1 MFNWQETEDRLGA
14 ELSRRQ
20 KENQMRK
27 LKTQKILE
35 ENEEIRRLKEKIS
48 RAYLNKHH
56 AAQIAEKQ
64 MRENEELVYGLIE

>member
-1 MFNWQETEDRLGA
+1 MFNWQETEKKLEN

-27 LKTQKILE
+27 LKTQKVLE

-64 MRENEELVYGLIE
+64 MRENEELVN